1 MLASAFHSGYGAI
14 IEPYLIST
22 YLFTLSS
29 LSYSAYHKKCNVYH
43 ENADHYVDQG
53 QVGWGRREGGKRRNE
68 KLPRTRIWSKSHL
81 CTKIYAL

>member
-53 QVGWGRREGGKRRNE
+53 QVG
-68 KLPRTRIWSKSHL
+68 
-81 CTKIYAL
+81 